1 MRKGL
6 LQEAVTGS
14 YQRHGDVA
22 EADCVIGFS
31 FGYRS
36 SKGHSTPGVSNRQ
49 LAVIIAEHYLELPL
63 ILQWEI
69 AAGLPVEAS
78 RVWRIERHAKKHQY
92 LDTREV
98 ARQARAIMQQQNYM
112 TALVVAHPH
121 HVGRVDAVC
130 QRLGMHTVVPDGLD
144 GVDFDARSRQPWTRR
159 QPAWAVR
166 ETMAIAYYDVLGWL

>member
-6 LQEAVTGS
+6 LREAVTGR
-14 YQRHGDVA
+14 YQRHSSAAV
-22 EADCVIGFS
+22 ADCVVGFS

-36 SKGHSTPGVSNRQ
+36 LHGHPTPGASNRQ
-49 LAVIIAEHYLELPL
+49 LAAIIAQHYLELPL

-69 AAGLPVEAS
+69 AAALPAEVS
-78 RVWRIERHAKKHQY
+78 VWRIERHAKKHQY

-98 ARQARAIMQQQNYM
+98 ARQARDIMQRQNYM
-112 TALVVAHPH
+112 TALIVAYPH

-130 QRLGMHTVVPDGLD
+130 QRLGMHTIVPDGLE

-159 QPAWAVR
+159 QPAWSVR